1 MKGWRLRLCAILV
14 TLCLTACGGEDTAKK
29 SPSSS
34 VTTPTPQAAQSPA
47 EAPRVV
53 EVTLSFV
60 APRFRPDPVVV
71 QLGKPVQF
79 KLTSADTRHQL
90 VIEPLGIDVE
100 VPQKSLEE
108 SVTTKVVIPQAP
120 GAVRMFC
127 RIHSRMAME
136 GTLQVTATG
145 AAGN

>member
-1 MKGWRLRLCAILV
+1 MKGWRLGLCAMLG
-14 TLCLTACGGEDTAKK
+14 TLCLTACGGEDTTKK

-34 VTTPTPQAAQSPA
+34 LPTPTSQASQSPA
-47 EAPRVV
+47 EAPRIV

-71 QLGKPVQF
+71 QVGKPVQF
-79 KLTSADTRHQL
+79 KLTSADTRHQF
-90 VIEPLGIDVE
+90 VIESLGIDVE

-108 SVTTKVVIPQAP
+108 SVMTNVVIPQET
-120 GAVRMFC
+120 GTMRMLC
-127 RIHSRMAME
+127 RLHSRMAME

-145 AAGN
+145 VAGN